1 MNWAHLHLMVNH
13 LPVIGILFGLL
24 LALYAFVRK
33 NEEVNR
39 TALIFL
45 VLVALSALP
54 AYFTGDFAED
64 MVKKFSG
71 VNKNHIEQHEEM
83 ASVALTTMLLMGG
96 VVAAGLF
103 AFRGAKAI
111 PRWFML
117 VALILSLSAAAV
129 AGLTA
134 NLGGQIRHP
143 EARSDFKAQGTAAGM
158 QGTIHHDDNDDK
170 D

>member
-24 LALYAFVRK
+24 LALYAFVRR
-33 NEEVNR
+33 NDEVNR
-39 TALIFL
+39 IALIFL

-64 MVKKFSG
+64 MIKKFPG

-111 PRWFML
+111 PRWFIL
-117 VALILSLSAAAV
+117 VALILSLSAAAL
-129 AGLTA
+129 AGLAA
-134 NLGGQIRHP
+134 NLGGQIRHQ
-143 EARSDFKAQGTAAGM
+143 EARPDFKVPASNGELQ
-158 QGTIHHDDNDDK
+158 NK
-170 D
+170 